1 MTPQEEFIEIYNKYI
16 TRQGADELLEW
27 LKRTDFFTAPA
38 SSKYHCACEN
48 GLVMHSVSVFNTMM
62 EKHYDEETDNIES
75 FAICGLLHDLCK
87 AQFYKVSSRNVKNEK
102 TGQWEKVPYYAIEDQ
117 FPYGHG
123 EKSVF
128 LIERK
133 MHLKIDEAM
142 AIRWHMGEFGD
153 KNSNTI
159 SQAVNLQVSQV
170 RRLYGVITCSQS
182 DLAFA
187 LREQKVGAVLL
198 VLQSRFPFQ
207 FHYRKV
213 IA

>member
-62 EKHYDEETDNIES
+62 EKHYDEETDNVES

-102 TGQWEKVPYYAIEDQ
+102 QVSGKKFRIMQ
-117 FPYGHG
+117 
-123 EKSVF
+123 
-128 LIERK
+128 
-133 MHLKIDEAM
+133 LKISFPTVTVKSLFFSLNAKCTLKLM
-142 AIRWHMGEFGD
+142 RLWQFVGIW
-153 KNSNTI
+153 
-159 SQAVNLQVSQV
+159 VNLVTKTATQSV
-170 RRLYGVITCSQS
+170 RHMTSIRL
-182 DLAFA
+182 
-187 LREQKVGAVLL
+187 
-198 VLQSRFPFQ
+198 P
-207 FHYRKV
+207 
-213 IA
+213 

>member
-1 MTPQEEFIEIYNKYI
+1 
-16 TRQGADELLEW
+16 
-27 LKRTDFFTAPA
+27 
-38 SSKYHCACEN
+38 
-48 GLVMHSVSVFNTMM
+48 MHSVSVFNTMM

-153 KNSNTI
+153 KTATQS
-159 SQAVNLQVSQV
+159 V
-170 RRLYGVITCSQS
+170 RLMTSIRL
-182 DLAFA
+182 
-187 LREQKVGAVLL
+187 
-198 VLQSRFPFQ
+198 P
-207 FHYRKV
+207 
-213 IA
+213 

>member
-102 TGQWEKVPYYAIEDQ
+102 TGQWEKFRIMQLKTSFPTVTVKSPFFSLNAKCTLKLMRLWQ
-117 FPYGHG
+117 FVG
-123 EKSVF
+123 
-128 LIERK
+128 I
-133 MHLKIDEAM
+133 
-142 AIRWHMGEFGD
+142 W
-153 KNSNTI
+153 
-159 SQAVNLQVSQV
+159 VNLVTKTATQSV
-170 RRLYGVITCSQS
+170 RHMTNIRL
-182 DLAFA
+182 
-187 LREQKVGAVLL
+187 
-198 VLQSRFPFQ
+198 P
-207 FHYRKV
+207 
-213 IA
+213 

>member
-87 AQFYKVSSRNVKNEK
+87 AQFYKASSRNVKNEK
-102 TGQWEKVPYYAIEDQ
+102 QVSGKKFRIMQLKTSFPTVTVKSLFFSLNAKCTLKLMRLWQ
-117 FPYGHG
+117 FVG
-123 EKSVF
+123 
-128 LIERK
+128 I
-133 MHLKIDEAM
+133 
-142 AIRWHMGEFGD
+142 W
-153 KNSNTI
+153 
-159 SQAVNLQVSQV
+159 VNLVTKTATQSV
-170 RRLYGVITCSQS
+170 RLMTSIRL
-182 DLAFA
+182 
-187 LREQKVGAVLL
+187 
-198 VLQSRFPFQ
+198 P
-207 FHYRKV
+207 
-213 IA
+213 

>member
-1 MTPQEEFIEIYNKYI
+1 MTPQEEFIEIYQEHI

-38 SSKYHCACEN
+38 STRYHCACEN

-62 EKHYDEETDNIES
+62 EKHFDEETDSIES

-87 AQFYKVSSRNVKNEK
+87 AQFYKVSTRNVKNEQ
-102 TGQWEKVPYYAIEDQ
+102 TGQWEKVPYYAIEDR

-133 MHLKIDEAM
+133 MHL
-142 AIRWHMGEFGD
+142 
-153 KNSNTI
+153 NSNTI
-159 SQAVNLQVSQV
+159 SQAYDKYPLAVKLHLADLESTFLREKGTSQV
-170 RRLYGVITCSQS
+170 N
-182 DLAFA
+182 
-187 LREQKVGAVLL
+187 K
-198 VLQSRFPFQ
+198 
-207 FHYRKV
+207 
-213 IA
+213 

>member
-102 TGQWEKVPYYAIEDQ
+102 QVSGKK
-117 FPYGHG
+117 FPT
-123 EKSVF
+123 
-128 LIERK
+128 
-133 MHLKIDEAM
+133 MQLKISSPTVTVKSLSFSLNAKCTLKLTRLWQFVG
-142 AIRWHMGEFGD
+142 IW
-153 KNSNTI
+153 
-159 SQAVNLQVSQV
+159 VNLVTKTATQSV
-170 RRLYGVITCSQS
+170 RLMTNIRL
-182 DLAFA
+182 
-187 LREQKVGAVLL
+187 
-198 VLQSRFPFQ
+198 P
-207 FHYRKV
+207 
-213 IA
+213 

>member
-102 TGQWEKVPYYAIEDQ
+102 QVSGKKFRIMQLKTSFPTVTVKSPFFSLNAKCTLKLMRLWQ
-117 FPYGHG
+117 FVGT
-123 EKSVF
+123 
-128 LIERK
+128 
-133 MHLKIDEAM
+133 
-142 AIRWHMGEFGD
+142 W
-153 KNSNTI
+153 
-159 SQAVNLQVSQV
+159 VNLVTKTATQSV
-170 RRLYGVITCSQS
+170 RHMTNIRL
-182 DLAFA
+182 
-187 LREQKVGAVLL
+187 
-198 VLQSRFPFQ
+198 P
-207 FHYRKV
+207 
-213 IA
+213 

>member
-102 TGQWEKVPYYAIEDQ
+102 LVSGKKFRIMQ
-117 FPYGHG
+117 
-123 EKSVF
+123 
-128 LIERK
+128 
-133 MHLKIDEAM
+133 LKISFPTVMVKSLFFSLNAKCTLKLM
-142 AIRWHMGEFGD
+142 RLWQFVGIW
-153 KNSNTI
+153 
-159 SQAVNLQVSQV
+159 VNLVTKTATQSV
-170 RRLYGVITCSQS
+170 RLMTSIRL
-182 DLAFA
+182 
-187 LREQKVGAVLL
+187 
-198 VLQSRFPFQ
+198 P
-207 FHYRKV
+207 
-213 IA
+213 

>member
-102 TGQWEKVPYYAIEDQ
+102 TGQWEKVPYYAIEEQ

-159 SQAVNLQVSQV
+159 SQAYDKYPLAVKLHLADLESTFLREKGTSQV
-170 RRLYGVITCSQS
+170 NNR
-182 DLAFA
+182 
-187 LREQKVGAVLL
+187 
-198 VLQSRFPFQ
+198 
-207 FHYRKV
+207 
-213 IA
+213 

>member
-87 AQFYKVSSRNVKNEK
+87 AQFYKVSSRNVKNK
-102 TGQWEKVPYYAIEDQ
+102 KQVSGKKFRIMQ
-117 FPYGHG
+117 
-123 EKSVF
+123 
-128 LIERK
+128 
-133 MHLKIDEAM
+133 LKISSHTVTVKSQFFLLNAKCTLKLTRLWQFVGIWANLVTRT
-142 AIRWHMGEFGD
+142 AIQ
-153 KNSNTI
+153 S
-159 SQAVNLQVSQV
+159 V
-170 RRLYGVITCSQS
+170 RLMTNI
-182 DLAFA
+182 
-187 LREQKVGAVLL
+187 LL
-198 VLQSRFPFQ
+198 P
-207 FHYRKV
+207 
-213 IA
+213 

>member
-102 TGQWEKVPYYAIEDQ
+102 QVSGKKFRIMQ
-117 FPYGHG
+117 
-123 EKSVF
+123 
-128 LIERK
+128 
-133 MHLKIDEAM
+133 LKISFPTVTVKSLFFSLNAKCTLKLM
-142 AIRWHMGEFGD
+142 RLWQFVGIW
-153 KNSNTI
+153 
-159 SQAVNLQVSQV
+159 VNLVTKTATQSVKLMTSI
-170 RRLYGVITCSQS
+170 RL
-182 DLAFA
+182 
-187 LREQKVGAVLL
+187 
-198 VLQSRFPFQ
+198 P
-207 FHYRKV
+207 
-213 IA
+213 

>member
-102 TGQWEKVPYYAIEDQ
+102 LVSGKKCHIMQ
-117 FPYGHG
+117 
-123 EKSVF
+123 
-128 LIERK
+128 
-133 MHLKIDEAM
+133 LKISFPTVMVKSLFFSLNAKCTLKLM
-142 AIRWHMGEFGD
+142 RLWQFVGIW
-153 KNSNTI
+153 
-159 SQAVNLQVSQV
+159 VNLVTKTATQSV
-170 RRLYGVITCSQS
+170 RLMTSIRL
-182 DLAFA
+182 
-187 LREQKVGAVLL
+187 
-198 VLQSRFPFQ
+198 P
-207 FHYRKV
+207 
-213 IA
+213 

>member
-38 SSKYHCACEN
+38 SSKYHCAC
-48 GLVMHSVSVFNTMM
+48 
-62 EKHYDEETDNIES
+62 EETDNIES

-159 SQAVNLQVSQV
+159 SQAYDKYPLAVKLHLADLESTFLREKGTSQV
-170 RRLYGVITCSQS
+170 NNR
-182 DLAFA
+182 
-187 LREQKVGAVLL
+187 
-198 VLQSRFPFQ
+198 
-207 FHYRKV
+207 
-213 IA
+213 

>member
-102 TGQWEKVPYYAIEDQ
+102 QVSGKKFRIMQLKTSFPTATVKSLFFSLNAKCTLKLMRLWQ
-117 FPYGHG
+117 FVG
-123 EKSVF
+123 
-128 LIERK
+128 I
-133 MHLKIDEAM
+133 
-142 AIRWHMGEFGD
+142 W
-153 KNSNTI
+153 
-159 SQAVNLQVSQV
+159 VNLVTKTATQSV
-170 RRLYGVITCSQS
+170 RLMTSIRL
-182 DLAFA
+182 
-187 LREQKVGAVLL
+187 
-198 VLQSRFPFQ
+198 P
-207 FHYRKV
+207 
-213 IA
+213 

>member
-102 TGQWEKVPYYAIEDQ
+102 QVSGKKCRIMQ
-117 FPYGHG
+117 
-123 EKSVF
+123 
-128 LIERK
+128 
-133 MHLKIDEAM
+133 LKISFPTVTVKSLFFLLNAKCTLKLM
-142 AIRWHMGEFGD
+142 RLWQFVGIW
-153 KNSNTI
+153 
-159 SQAVNLQVSQV
+159 VNLVTKTATQSV
-170 RRLYGVITCSQS
+170 RLMTSIRL
-182 DLAFA
+182 
-187 LREQKVGAVLL
+187 
-198 VLQSRFPFQ
+198 P
-207 FHYRKV
+207 
-213 IA
+213 

>member
-102 TGQWEKVPYYAIEDQ
+102 QVSGKKFRIMQ
-117 FPYGHG
+117 
-123 EKSVF
+123 
-128 LIERK
+128 
-133 MHLKIDEAM
+133 LKISFPTVTVKSLFFSLNAKCTLKLM
-142 AIRWHMGEFGD
+142 RLWQFVGIWV
-153 KNSNTI
+153 NSETKTATQ
-159 SQAVNLQVSQV
+159 SV
-170 RRLYGVITCSQS
+170 RLMTSIH
-182 DLAFA
+182 L
-187 LREQKVGAVLL
+187 
-198 VLQSRFPFQ
+198 P
-207 FHYRKV
+207 
-213 IA
+213 

>member
-102 TGQWEKVPYYAIEDQ
+102 QVSGKKFRIMQLKTSFPTVTVKSPFFSLNAKCTLKLMRLWQ
-117 FPYGHG
+117 FVG
-123 EKSVF
+123 
-128 LIERK
+128 I
-133 MHLKIDEAM
+133 
-142 AIRWHMGEFGD
+142 W
-153 KNSNTI
+153 
-159 SQAVNLQVSQV
+159 VNLVTKTATQSV
-170 RRLYGVITCSQS
+170 RHMTNIRL
-182 DLAFA
+182 
-187 LREQKVGAVLL
+187 
-198 VLQSRFPFQ
+198 P
-207 FHYRKV
+207 
-213 IA
+213 

>member
-102 TGQWEKVPYYAIEDQ
+102 QVSGKKFRIMQ
-117 FPYGHG
+117 
-123 EKSVF
+123 
-128 LIERK
+128 
-133 MHLKIDEAM
+133 LKISFPTVTVKSLFFSLNAKCTLKLM
-142 AIRWHMGEFGD
+142 RLWQFVGIW
-153 KNSNTI
+153 
-159 SQAVNLQVSQV
+159 VNLVTKTATQSV
-170 RRLYGVITCSQS
+170 RLMTSIRL
-182 DLAFA
+182 
-187 LREQKVGAVLL
+187 
-198 VLQSRFPFQ
+198 P
-207 FHYRKV
+207 
-213 IA
+213 